1 MTRMEAIELLLE
13 ELKRYDPARFQQ
25 VMCAVLNAL
34 GYADRVEETAD
45 LADDPYTENRT
56 VH

>member
-13 ELKRYDPARFQQ
+13 ELKHYDPARFQQ

-45 LADDPYTENRT
+45 LADDPYAENRT